1 MGDQFLPAIE
11 PKEKAGMIGREP
23 VMVGRRYQQGHGP
36 KFHKVIVRPEV
47 MSDITGGVVV
57 APELDTFQMSLRTSA
72 LESTK
77 RQTDMSFCETQYLP
91 RAEVWHDDEG
101 ASSAREQYPIDTL
114 EYAVKVRCAVQT
126 TEIAEHMLELA
137 VA

>member
-1 MGDQFLPAIE
+1 MGDPFLPAIE

-47 MSDITGGVVV
+47 MSDITRGVVV
-57 APELDTFQMSLRTSA
+57 APELDTFQMGLRTSA
-72 LESTK
+72 RESTE
-77 RQTDMSFCETQYLP
+77 RQPEMPLCDPQYLP

-101 ASSAREQYPIDTL
+101 ARSAREQYPIDTL
-114 EYAVKVRCAVQT
+114 EDEVKVRCTVQA